1 MILRALLF
9 LFVFMAAPAL
19 AAPLDME
26 NFRKIPVLHEGR
38 IKPIDSFARISLKFL
53 SESEKTETQSAVE
66 FLAQTLFDPATAVNN
81 PVFKI
86 ADGNLRHRLKLEER
100 KKPLYSFTELLPG
113 LKSTNSSI
121 RVLIQK
127 NKVDLNKDDKALLD
141 IYDKAGFYVSILR
154 SFSLTL
160 PLDISLPEKYSSLQ
174 KKELSY
180 IDLARLQQDLSSD
193 VKNITA
199 KKGEDLSRYDEDE
212 RKTALLSFQLDVIS
226 AGAQGNSAFKI
237 IPPQWQSDNSDWH
250 APWEVLQKGEGSPE
264 SAKILSIWRNMGDA
278 YLEGDNQKFLAESGN
293 AFSEVKANISISK
306 IEAELIQNSFPP
318 FKISTGLYMLGFIF
332 SLGFIALPRKLIYIA
347 AAAALFTGI
356 VVHSVGIGLRV
367 WLLERPPVGTLYESM
382 IFVSLITVAI
392 SLCAEKVLKN
402 NIGLLVGSFSGLLI
416 GLLSFSFAGEGD
428 TMTML
433 GAVLNTNF
441 WLATHVLCITMGYGW
456 CLLTSVFAHLALLPQ
471 SISSRLRLAQTNLT
485 LSLLA
490 IFSLLFTAIG
500 TILGGIWADQSWGR
514 FWGWD
519 PKENGAL
526 LIVLWLI
533 WLMHGKL
540 GFQLSRA
547 QYLAGLSF
555 LSVIVAISWVG
566 VNLLG
571 VGLHSYGFADGYFYG
586 LSAFTILEILL
597 IGCLLKNEA
606 CGRV

>member
-1 MILRALLF
+1 MMFKVFLVFL
-9 LFVFMAAPAL
+9 LFVFTTPAN
-19 AAPLDME
+19 ATALDMQ
-26 NFRKIPVLHEGR
+26 NFRKLPILHEGR
-38 IKPIDSFARISLKFL
+38 VKPVDSFARLSLKFL
-53 SESEKTETQSAVE
+53 SGSEKTETQGADE
-66 FLAQTLFDPATAVNN
+66 FLAQALFDPANAISN

-86 ADGNLRHRLKLEER
+86 EDGNLRHRLKLEER
-100 KKPLYSFTELLPG
+100 KKPLYSFTELVPG
-113 LKSTNSSI
+113 LKNTNSS
-121 RVLIQK
+121 VLALMQK
-127 NKVDLNKDDKALLD
+127 QRSDLNKDEKALLD
-141 IYDKAGFYVSILR
+141 IHDKAAFYTSVLR
-154 SFSLTL
+154 SFSLIL
-160 PLDISLPEKYSSLQ
+160 PLDISLPEKYAPLQ

-180 IDLARLQQDLSSD
+180 IDLARLQQDLSAD
-193 VKNITA
+193 VKIITA
-199 KKGEDLSRYDEDE
+199 EKGEDLSNYSEDE

-226 AGAQGNSAFKI
+226 QGAQGNAVFKI
-237 IPPQWQSDNSDWH
+237 IPPQWQGDNGNWH

-264 SAKILSIWRNMGDA
+264 SAKLLSIWRDMGDA
-278 YLEGDNQKFLAESGN
+278 YLEGNNQRWLDESGQ
-293 AFSEVKANISISK
+293 AYADVTTHISGAK
-306 IEAELIQNSFPP
+306 INAELIQNSFPP
-318 FKISTGLYMLGFIF
+318 FKISTALYVLGFIT
-332 SLGFIALPRKLIYIA
+332 SLCFIALSRRFIYIA
-347 AAAALFTGI
+347 TIACLASGLLIHTA
-356 VVHSVGIGLRV
+356 GIGLRV

-382 IFVSLITVAI
+382 IFVSMITVLIA
-392 SLCAEKVLKN
+392 LLVEKILKN

-416 GLLSFSFAGEGD
+416 GLLSFSFTGDGD

-456 CLLTSVFAHLALLPQ
+456 CLLTSVFAHLALLPK
-471 SISSRLRLAQTNLT
+471 SIATRLRMIQIDTT

-540 GFQLSRA
+540 GFQLSRI

-586 LSAFTILEILL
+586 LAGFTAFEIVL
-597 IGCLLKNEA
+597 IGYLWWRNKSN
-606 CGRV
+606 